1 MRAAAAAAAAA
12 SKAAIVFVNNAERQ
26 PDGTYTAPRVN
37 VGLRGQ
43 NPPM

>member
-1 MRAAAAAAAAA
+1 
-12 SKAAIVFVNNAERQ
+12 VFINAAERQ

-43 NPPM
+43 IPPM